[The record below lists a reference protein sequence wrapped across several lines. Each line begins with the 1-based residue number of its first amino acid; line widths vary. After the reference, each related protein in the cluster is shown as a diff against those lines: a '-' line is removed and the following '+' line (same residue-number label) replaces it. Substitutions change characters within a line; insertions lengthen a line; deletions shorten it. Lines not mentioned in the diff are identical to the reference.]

1 MVAVT
6 GAVVVF
12 VAVNTGRLPTPL
24 AAKPIDGVL
33 FVQLYTIVP
42 PVVGL
47 AKVTAVLAVAVQSTM
62 LATAVTVAVGFTV
75 ITKMDAVPLQVTP
88 PLVYVGVT
96 VMVSTTGAVPVF
108 TAVKDAMFPVP
119 LAAKPI
125 EVFLFVQLKPI
136 VAPVPT
142 VVVLMKFIAAI
153 VAPLQTTLLATAVT
167 VGVGF
172 TAILPFTV
180 MLHPPVK
187 VTV

>member
-12 VAVNTGRLPTPL
+12 VAVNTGRFPTPL

-42 PVVGL
+42 PVAVL
-47 AKVTAVLAVAVQSTM
+47 AKVTAVVAVALQSTL

-75 ITKMDAVPLQVTP
+75 MVKMEAVPVQLTP

-96 VMVSTTGAVPVF
+96 VMVSTTGAVPVLM
-108 TAVKDAMFPVP
+108 AVKDAMSPVP

-125 EVFLFVQLKPI
+125 EVFLFIQLYTI
-136 VAPVPT
+136 VPPVLGLAK
-142 VVVLMKFIAAI
+142 VIAAI
-153 VAPLQTTLLATAVT
+153 VAASQTTLLATAVT
-167 VGVGF
+167 VALG
-172 TAILPFTV
+172 FTV
-180 MLHPPVK
+180 MV
-187 VTV
+187 

>member
-24 AAKPIDGVL
+24 AAKPIDVVL

-47 AKVTAVLAVAVQSTM
+47 AKVTAVVAVALQSTL

-75 ITKMDAVPLQVTP
+75 MVKMEAVPVQLTP

-96 VMVSTTGAVPVF
+96 VMVSTTGAVPVLM
-108 TAVKDAMFPVP
+108 AVKANMFPTP
-119 LAAKPI
+119 LAAKPM
-125 EVFLFVQLKPI
+125 EVFLFVQLYSI
-136 VAPVPT
+136 VPPVVGLAKIT
-142 VVVLMKFIAAI
+142 SAI
-153 VAPLQTTLLATAVT
+153 VPPLHTTLLATAVT
-167 VGVGF
+167 VALG
-172 TAILPFTV
+172 FTV
-180 MLHPPVK
+180 MV
-187 VTV
+187 